1 MMIHLGVGWEAVVD
15 VATWVAHAG
24 DWTEWANYQIILIVV
39 CVFTVDI
46 SK

>member
-15 VATWVAHAG
+15 VAMWVANAS

-39 CVFTVDI
+39 CVLLSI